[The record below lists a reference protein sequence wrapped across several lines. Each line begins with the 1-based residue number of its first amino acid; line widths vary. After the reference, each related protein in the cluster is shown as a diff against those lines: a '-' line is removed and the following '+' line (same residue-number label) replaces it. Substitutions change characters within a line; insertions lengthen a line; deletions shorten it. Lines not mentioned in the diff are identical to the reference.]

1 MSREFTRRD
10 FLHTAAGT
18 AVLWS
23 SLRPASLLAQAGGA
37 EIFSSGADDDDPS
50 IDALIFPAPRELSAT
65 GSDFVLD
72 ARARILLPPHASE
85 HDTFLARSLAH
96 ELSDRFA
103 FAVTPASAVALSRE
117 KPCIVMG
124 TLRNALVRAYC
135 EGHGLSQS
143 VADLPPEGYL
153 LHASA
158 DGVVVAGKDERGAFY
173 GCQSLRCLL
182 AQHEGGLR
190 VCGAIVRD
198 WPDKPFRGIY
208 LFLPGRAH
216 IPFFKRFVRDFMA
229 LHKYN
234 TLILE
239 MNGCMRLDRHPELNY
254 GSVRF
259 ARDANYS
266 ARNYP
271 PGPIHDMEQNS
282 SHQDVA
288 DGEVLEKE
296 EVADLVAWARAHHL
310 DVIPQLPSFTHSY
323 YLLSEHKDLAAV
335 PEDKWPDIYCPTN
348 PKSYSLVFDVYDEY
362 IEVFQPKSIHIGHDE
377 LFLPIDASP
386 SCKDTN
392 IGELYGRD
400 IRAIHDHLAARGIR
414 TQFWGDMLLQPVRGI
429 GPQKKHAPDGWTYLT
444 PGALTPEQVE
454 RLIPKDCLIYNWFWA
469 DEPGQKKTAEL
480 NENLLE
486 KMGFQQV
493 FGNFE
498 PTIENYEARRR
509 RTSLLGGAP
518 SSWGATSEVNFG
530 KDLLSEF
537 LGCSNILWTG
547 HTMPAREL
555 SAKIQ
560 SMLPQVRERLS
571 GITPP
576 SRTETSFSAVDLAAR
591 FNSDAVLPELAV
603 NLAGIRTGT
612 IHHGRV
618 PFELADAQ
626 RPHTIVVGTE
636 GREGTRLPRAV
647 TGIAIG
653 HASTSLIFLH
663 AAARPA
669 LNRES
674 FRLIWDEQ
682 DTADLLGWYEVTYE
696 DDFTVSV
703 PIRYGVNIGEWNWE
717 KRTSAKDYCYGA
729 DAIPLGGAPG
739 NEITFF
745 AYEWINP
752 RLGKT
757 IREVALKGSKGFRGG
772 SDDFTND
779 AGPVIAGNAV
789 ILAAISAVNQRA

>member
-10 FLHTAAGT
+10 FLYTAAGT
-18 AVLWS
+18 VALWS
-23 SLRPASLLAQAGGA
+23 TLRPVSLLGEARQDDNSANTGD
-37 EIFSSGADDDDPS
+37 ESEPPLSS
-50 IDALIFPAPRELSAT
+50 LIFPQPREISAT
-65 GSDFVLD
+65 DSDFVVD
-72 ARARILLPPHASE
+72 AQAQILLPSDASDQ
-85 HDTFLARSLAH
+85 DTFFARSLVH
-96 ELSDRFA
+96 EISDRFA
-103 FAVTPASAVALSRE
+103 FALKTASAAELPSE
-117 KPCIVMG
+117 KPFIVIG

-135 EGHGLSQS
+135 EHHNLSES
-143 VADLPPEGYL
+143 VASLPAEGYL
-153 LHASA
+153 LHAQA
-158 DGVVVAGKDERGAFY
+158 GRVVIAGKDERGAFY
-173 GCQSLRCLL
+173 GLQSLRSLL
-182 AQHEGGLR
+182 AQREALLR
-190 VCGAIVRD
+190 IRGVTIRD

-208 LFLPGRAH
+208 LFLPGRQNIA
-216 IPFFKRFVRDFMA
+216 FFKRFVRDFMA

-239 MNGCMRLDRHPELNY
+239 VNGCMRLDQHPELNY

-296 EVADLVAWARAHHL
+296 EVADLVRWARTHHL
-310 DVIPQLPSFTHSY
+310 DVIPQVPSFTHSY

-335 PEDKWPDIYCPTN
+335 PEDKWPDIYCPSN

-377 LFLPIDASP
+377 LFLPINASP
-386 SCKDTN
+386 SCRDTD

-400 IRAIHDHLAARGIR
+400 IRAIHDHLAARGIK
-414 TQFWGDMLLQPVRGI
+414 TQFWGDMLLEPVRGT

-444 PGALTPEQVE
+444 PGALTPEQVN

-469 DEPGQKKTAEL
+469 DEPGKAKTAEL
-480 NENLLE
+480 NESILE

-498 PTIENYEARRR
+498 PTIESYEVRSR
-509 RTSLLGGAP
+509 RTSILGGAP
-518 SSWGATSEVNFG
+518 SSWAATSEINFG

-537 LGCSNILWTG
+537 LGCSSILWTG
-547 HTMPAREL
+547 RTMPAREL
-555 SAKIQ
+555 SGKIQ
-560 SMLPQVRERLS
+560 SMLPQVRKRLS
-571 GITPP
+571 GVTPP
-576 SRTETSFSAVDLAAR
+576 SRTEESFTPVDLSGR
-591 FNSDAVLPELAV
+591 FNSNAVLPDLTV
-603 NLAGIRTGT
+603 NLAGLRTGT
-612 IHHGRV
+612 IRYGRV
-618 PFELADAQ
+618 PFALADVQ
-626 RPHTIVVGTE
+626 RPHAIVVGTE
-636 GREGTRLPRAV
+636 GREGIRLPRAV
-647 TGIAIG
+647 SGIAIG
-653 HASTSLIFLH
+653 QAPTSLIFLH
-663 AAARPA
+663 ASARPA

-696 DDFTVSV
+696 DDFTLSV
-703 PIRYGVNIGEWNWE
+703 PIRYGVNICEWNWD

-729 DAIPLGGAPG
+729 DAVPLGGSAG
-739 NEITFF
+739 NAITFF

-752 RLGKT
+752 RLGKV

-772 SDDFTND
+772 SDDFNNEE
-779 AGPVIAGNAV
+779 GPVIANNAV
-789 ILAAISAVNQRA
+789 ILAAISAVNKRS